1 MRKILIYSS
10 LVIITLG
17 IIVMFVTATTYLQ
30 LTVAIITY
38 PLLVYLAFKAVP
50 RWSHKVKPP
59 TATLKPATVPPAGA
73 GIADI
78 DRRGFLKL
86 IGAAGASFFL
96 FSIFSKR
103 AEIPFFGR
111 LTETGATGFPNP
123 LGNKTGSVS
132 TDDYRISEVD
142 GGAITFYGFIKKGG
156 AWFIMQE
163 DTNTG
168 SFRYVKGN
176 SGFPDNWANRAQLK
190 YDYYHNVF

>member
-10 LVIITLG
+10 LAIISLG
-17 IIVMFVTATTYLQ
+17 VIVMFVTATTYPQ
-30 LTVAIITY
+30 LAIAIVTY
-38 PLLVYLAFKAVP
+38 PLLVYLAFKAFSRP
-50 RWSHKVKPP
+50 KPLP
-59 TATLKPATVPPAGA
+59 AILKPVTVSQADA

-96 FSIFSKR
+96 SSIFSKR

-111 LTETGATGFPNP
+111 LSETAATGFPNP
-123 LGNKTGSVS
+123 LANKTGSAS

-142 GGAITFYGFIKKGG
+142 DGAITFYGFIKQGG

-168 SFRYVKGN
+168 SFRYAKGA
-176 SGFPDNWANRAQLK
+176 SGFPDHWANRENLK